1 MKDQEFID
9 VEFIITEDAQDI
21 FTEEQM
27 ELIKSF
33 DIITKCEYENVDVI
47 IYEDFSVC
55 YPPEHYDNIVS
66 ILKSLPDTSYSF
78 KIFDDDENIIKQ
90 CGELEIDRDDIF
102 IFNQHYN

>member
-9 VEFIITEDAQDI
+9 VELIITEDAQDI
-21 FTEEQM
+21 FTEEQL

-55 YPPEHYDNIVS
+55 YPPEKYDELLN
-66 ILKSLPDTSYSF
+66 ILKLLSDDVYSF
-78 KIFDDDENIIKQ
+78 KIFDDENVIKQ
-90 CGELEIDRDDIF
+90 SGELEIDRDDIF
-102 IFNQHYN
+102 IFNTEYN